1 MCHGFV
7 FGRLIL
13 SGLRLLLVVILV
25 LRMSMEI
32 GRILLLLRLVGLVVV
47 RLIGLMAWRVMI
59 GLLVLLCLLRYLE
72 ILLFLIRRVRMNLLL
87 FNGLMFL
94 FDRLLWVN
102 SFG

>member
-1 MCHGFV
+1 
-7 FGRLIL
+7 
-13 SGLRLLLVVILV
+13 
-25 LRMSMEI
+25 MEI

-47 RLIGLMAWRVMI
+47 RLIGLMVWRVMI